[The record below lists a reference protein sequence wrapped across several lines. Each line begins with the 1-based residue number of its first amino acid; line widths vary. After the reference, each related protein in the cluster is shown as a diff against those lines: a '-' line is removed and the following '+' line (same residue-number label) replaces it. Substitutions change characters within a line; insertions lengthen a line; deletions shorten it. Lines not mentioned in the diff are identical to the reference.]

1 MKRWTL
7 RLAMLS
13 DTPISLRTPPA
24 VSLRRSAISGS
35 AAATRAGVVASAVAA
50 EGAGER
56 SMVLAGEMM
65 TSMGRAG

>member
-1 MKRWTL
+1 
-7 RLAMLS
+7 MLS

-24 VSLRRSAISGS
+24 VSFRRSAISGS
-35 AAATRAGVVASAVAA
+35 AAATRAGVVARAKAA